1 MRLLL
6 AVILATPLAAAV
18 SLPPSDEPTA
28 DEVAILELMNRFRAD
43 PKAETKRILEDP
55 RVPSYMWRGVDR
67 AMFQR
72 ECEALPAV
80 PPLAFDLDALRSA
93 RRHSVYMIHNGLGHD
108 EQAGKEGFSGVK
120 FSDRMKAAG
129 FSGSPGGENC
139 FLEASDPWVSHCGFI
154 IDYGPGGAGGMQ
166 PDRGHRMNM
175 ANGRFTVV
183 GPSAVPHGSRISV
196 THNFGTVKTRF
207 AGGAV
212 FSDRN
217 GNGIYDVGEGRGG
230 VEVRSADG
238 KLSTRTWASGGYVL
252 AIPSAVGGIEFRIGD
267 LVHQVAVGTGSEN
280 VHLTWAVPAAEELA
294 LCDRLIA
301 AVEAIPDEERHQDR
315 RRKAV
320 TDLWVATR
328 TLDLDSPRTQ
338 RVEVL
343 TATVAADLIQAQSAV
358 LDAISAG
365 DARQV
370 KEALKVSRDWS
381 GTLAATW
388 FKEVAILAKA
398 SEGVAG
404 FEAAKAA
411 GKPIAE
417 ADRKRLREALDQA
430 RDQVTS
436 PDLREHFARLAARV
450 TA

>member
-1 MRLLL
+1 MRFLL
-6 AVILATPLAAAV
+6 AMLLTTPLAAAM

-43 PKAETKRILEDP
+43 PKAETTRILEDP
-55 RVPSYMWRGVDR
+55 SVPGFMWRGVDK

-80 PPLAFDLDALRSA
+80 PPLVFDLDALRSA
-93 RRHSVYMIHNGLGHD
+93 RRHSLYMIHNGLGHD
-108 EQAGKEGFSGVK
+108 EQSGKEGFTGVT

-129 FSGSPGGENC
+129 FTGSAGGENC
-139 FLEASDPWVSHCGFI
+139 FLEAADPWVSHCGFI
-154 IDYGPGGAGGMQ
+154 IDFGPGGAGGMQ
-166 PDRGHRMNM
+166 KDRGHRMNM

-183 GPSAVPHGSRISV
+183 GPGAIPHGGKISV

-230 VEVRSADG
+230 IEVRSADG

-267 LVHQVAVGTGSEN
+267 LAHQVAVGPGSEN
-280 VHLTWAVPAAEELA
+280 VHLSWAVPAAEELA

-301 AVEAIPDEERHQDR
+301 AVEAIPDEERHLAR
-315 RRKAV
+315 RRKAA

-328 TLDLDSPRTQ
+328 TLDLDSPRQ
-338 RVEVL
+338 ERVSTL
-343 TATVAADLIQAQSAV
+343 AGTVATDLAHAQAAI

-365 DARQV
+365 DAKQV

-404 FEAAKAA
+404 FEAAKAS
-411 GKPIAE
+411 GKPIAD

-430 RDQVTS
+430 RDQITS